1 MIGYSLKARKMRS
14 SFVLW
19 LFRLAAW
26 LTACVLGAII
36 VFLVIKGAGA
46 ISWGFLTEFPRNSM
60 TEGGIFPAIVGTV
73 YLTLGALLLALPLGV
88 ATAIYLNEYSRSGKV
103 AALIRLSVTNLA
115 GVPSIIFGL
124 FGLALFVST
133 LGLGISL
140 LSGSL
145 TLALLILPTIISASE
160 EALKQ
165 IPLSFREA
173 SFALGASRWQTIAKV
188 VLPAA
193 APGIITGS
201 ILGLARAAGETAP
214 IMYTA
219 ATFYTA
225 EPVADLILMFDG
237 VNNNVIDLRIDQ
249 DISKQYSQVTVL
261 GQSAGGSSGGAGHI
275 VDATSG
281 ESSSGQWQQ
290 TKGQN
295 ALQASVQD
303 ERLLSLSINRPL
315 AVVDSNC
322 SQAEALR
329 KAKKLLADGQMESLT
344 ITATVR
350 GHRTDSGLLW
360 NPGQRVNLVS
370 EPDWINGTFFM
381 TAREF
386 IGGENSGQITELTL
400 KPDKTWLPELAA
412 QSKSRS
418 GASGGG
424 NSSSGRIV
432 VVTS

>member
-219 ATFYTA
+219 ATFYALHLPSSLFDPIMALPYHIYKLATVGVHD
-225 EPVADLILMFDG
+225 EQIPIQYGSCLVLIGL
-237 VNNNVIDLRIDQ
+237 
-249 DISKQYSQVTVL
+249 VL
-261 GQSAGGSSGGAGHI
+261 G
-275 VDATSG
+275 
-281 ESSSGQWQQ
+281 
-290 TKGQN
+290 
-295 ALQASVQD
+295 
-303 ERLLSLSINRPL
+303 LSLTAIIIRTR
-315 AVVDSNC
+315 
-322 SQAEALR
+322 LR
-329 KAKKLLADGQMESLT
+329 RS
-344 ITATVR
+344 
-350 GHRTDSGLLW
+350 
-360 NPGQRVNLVS
+360 
-370 EPDWINGTFFM
+370 
-381 TAREF
+381 
-386 IGGENSGQITELTL
+386 
-400 KPDKTWLPELAA
+400 KTW
-412 QSKSRS
+412 
-418 GASGGG
+418 
-424 NSSSGRIV
+424 
-432 VVTS
+432 